1 MGLFNSNLINTL
13 SKCKNPWKAIGFS
26 ALGAFATATIT
37 YGVKTGW
44 NYVTSLFQTKA
55 AKDVEDY
62 KAEKAQQTET
72 EKAKEARA
80 TKEAQAQAQADA
92 YERMREADAKLYR
105 EKMEIDL
112 EKKQKMNELNKQ
124 QNASADVAE
133 EFEVPYVSKVASF
146 KESLENDKRELEWLV
161 GKKIEVGG
169 RCLVYGPSGVCKSF
183 FSLQTAIAIAGGTQ
197 YGFLPS
203 EEENQH
209 EPQQVILIDL
219 EMSAAEQKERTR
231 GVTIPGNLLRNT
243 EPIYNLDEL
252 FRMIEHES
260 CGPKVTVIIDNIRK
274 LEEEMSQTNQVNEYF
289 SKLEQTQ
296 ERLAAKGIT
305 VTFITI
311 THTAK
316 TFDMYKSV
324 QLSDLAGGADL
335 ARFSTSVYALVPGRE
350 GNKVF
355 KAVKQRN
362 CASKDEVYILRFE
375 EKPNLH
381 LEFVRACKEDEA
393 LPVNPKAKGGKGKS
407 NSNMPSGNAAKNA
420 ANKPKRQR
428 LSDEEKKE
436 IVRLYEQKIMKS
448 PEIAKKFMIGL
459 RTVQRTVKESRA

>member
-1 MGLFNSNLINTL
+1 MSSKKLKKLGWAALSVGATVLI
-13 SKCKNPWKAIGFS
+13 SYGIKAIMIYFTNKS
-26 ALGAFATATIT
+26 
-37 YGVKTGW
+37 KT
-44 NYVTSLFQTKA
+44 KI
-55 AKDVEDY
+55 
-62 KAEKAQQTET
+62 QTE
-72 EKAKEARA
+72 AA
-80 TKEAQAQAQADA
+80 
-92 YERMREADAKLYR
+92 
-105 EKMEIDL
+105 IDL
-112 EKKQKMNELNKQ
+112 EDHKLENDIKLEEKRTEERIKRYEAEEEHHRKMAEIDIEKKKMMKDVSNKQ
-124 QNASADVAE
+124 DAVDNADDFAL
-133 EFEVPYVSKVASF
+133 PYVSKVAPF
-146 KESLENDKRELEWLV
+146 KESLENDTRELEWLV

-169 RCLVYGPSGVCKSF
+169 RCLIYGPAGVGKSAF
-183 FSLQTAIAIAGGTQ
+183 ALQTAIHIAGGTE

-209 EPQQVILIDL
+209 EAQQVILIDL

-260 CGPKVTVIIDNIRK
+260 RGPKVTVIIDNIRK

-296 ERLAAKGIT
+296 EKLAAKGIT

-335 ARFSTSVYALVPGRE
+335 ARFSTSVYALVPGRD

-381 LEFVRACKEDEA
+381 LQFVCSCKEEDA
-393 LPVNPKAKGGKGKS
+393 LPVKPKKPKGGKAGSSSKS
-407 NSNMPSGNAAKNA
+407 DKAAEKPKKRGNATLTAEHVEQIRQQRA
-420 ANKPKRQR
+420 AGVKWDEIKLDLDPDVTISVRTMQR
-428 LSDEEKKE
+428 AL
-436 IVRLYEQKIMKS
+436 QKHQGEDM
-448 PEIAKKFMIGL
+448 
-459 RTVQRTVKESRA
+459 RA